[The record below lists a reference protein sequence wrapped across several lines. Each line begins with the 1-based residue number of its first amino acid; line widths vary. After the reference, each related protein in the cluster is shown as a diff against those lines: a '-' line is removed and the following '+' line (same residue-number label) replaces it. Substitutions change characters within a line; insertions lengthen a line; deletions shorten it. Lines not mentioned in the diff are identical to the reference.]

1 MWGAGLC
8 VCVCVCARVRACA
21 CVRVCMCVCG
31 VRACVRA
38 CVCVV
43 WCGIHFFLSYTLSF
57 LIVTFMSID
66 ACHVLFILKDRV

>member
-1 MWGAGLC
+1 M
-8 VCVCVCARVRACA
+8 CVCARARACVCVRARM
-21 CVRVCMCVCG
+21 CVRVWC
-31 VRACVRA
+31 ACVRA

-66 ACHVLFILKDRV
+66 ACHVLFILRDRV